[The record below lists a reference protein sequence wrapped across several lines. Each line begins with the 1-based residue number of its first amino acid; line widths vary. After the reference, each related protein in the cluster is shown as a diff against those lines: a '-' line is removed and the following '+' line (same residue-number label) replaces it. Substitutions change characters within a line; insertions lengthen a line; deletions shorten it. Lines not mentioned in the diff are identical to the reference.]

1 MHSGNGVDLPH
12 VERPADQ
19 AEMTVVDGLAGA
31 ERAAPAV
38 PRASGRAGLLLRQ
51 AIATARP
58 YRVAILVYL
67 ATRGLLLGV
76 AILNSATR
84 HHPVLSQLSNWDG
97 LWYGR
102 LAAHGYPA
110 HVVHAQTTLGFF
122 PLYPIVVWLGAH
134 VVYWLTSQSF
144 ASAIISAGVVV
155 SMIGGLVATV
165 LVQKLASGWWGDA
178 TGRRSALLFCLFPGS
193 VVFSMVYAEG
203 IMIPLAA
210 GTILALERRRWLLA
224 GVLAGLATACEPE
237 AALLVVVCAV
247 SAARELRRRGWR
259 DPAARRSVLAPVFSV
274 VGIGAFAAFL
284 WAWTGSPFANL
295 IAQHDGWRE
304 KTELIAFANLV
315 HMLGSEISFTH
326 FNHPTINLNV
336 VVGVAGGIA
345 LFAML
350 ALVLKERYRMSL
362 EAILWTL
369 GISLLALTSSYPF
382 SPNPR
387 VLITAFPAVL
397 VVACYVRG
405 RAFYALATAS
415 AVALAGMS
423 ALTFVGVTLR
433 P

>member
-1 MHSGNGVDLPH
+1 
-12 VERPADQ
+12 
-19 AEMTVVDGLAGA
+19 
-31 ERAAPAV
+31 
-38 PRASGRAGLLLRQ
+38 
-51 AIATARP
+51 
-58 YRVAILVYL
+58 
-67 ATRGLLLGV
+67 
-76 AILNSATR
+76 
-84 HHPVLSQLSNWDG
+84 
-97 LWYGR
+97 
-102 LAAHGYPA
+102 
-110 HVVHAQTTLGFF
+110 
-122 PLYPIVVWLGAH
+122 
-134 VVYWLTSQSF
+134 
-144 ASAIISAGVVV
+144 
-155 SMIGGLVATV
+155 
-165 LVQKLASGWWGDA
+165 
-178 TGRRSALLFCLFPGS
+178 
-193 VVFSMVYAEG
+193 
-203 IMIPLAA
+203 
-210 GTILALERRRWLLA
+210 
-224 GVLAGLATACEPE
+224 VLAGLATACEPE

-247 SAARELRRRGWR
+247 SAARELRRRGWS
-259 DPAARRSVLAPVFSV
+259 DPAARRSLLAPMFSV

-295 IAQHDGWRE
+295 VAQHDGWRE

-315 HMLGSEISFTH
+315 RMLGSEISFTH

-369 GISLLALTSSYPF
+369 GVSLLALTSSYPF

-405 RAFYALATAS
+405 RAFYALAAAS
-415 AVALAGMS
+415 GIALAGMS